1 MARAPS
7 QHTAGIGRQDEI
19 GRVQRASVVKAV
31 VPTRVLDDTVRRV
44 VSSDNP
50 RQRLSQGASPTQSR
64 PTTTGGSTPEARGE
78 SVNELAEPIA
88 PLAVPLAEPRTRV
101 AANINDDA
109 QLIAACRRGEA
120 RAMERLYHQ
129 YKRRVFGMAHR
140 IVGASD
146 AEEVAQEVFVRI
158 FRALANF
165 RGDSALSTWIYRL
178 TVNAALSHLAKRGR
192 RQEVGDDGLTDMPA
206 PPTVARDSALAARIE
221 AALAELPP
229 GYRAILVLHDVEGLS
244 HEECASILECRV
256 GTCKSQLHK
265 ARARMREL
273 LGESLSP
280 GGAS

>member
-1 MARAPS
+1 MA
-7 QHTAGIGRQDEI
+7 
-19 GRVQRASVVKAV
+19 
-31 VPTRVLDDTVRRV
+31 
-44 VSSDNP
+44 DNP
-50 RQRLSQGASPTQSR
+50 RQRLSQGRGPNESR
-64 PTTTGGSTPEARGE
+64 PTNDPGGTPPGSRGDH
-78 SVNELAEPIA
+78 VNELAEPIA
-88 PLAVPLAEPRTRV
+88 SPLAAPLAEPRPRV
-101 AANINDDA
+101 AANIADDNE
-109 QLIAACRRGEA
+109 LIAACRRGEA

-158 FRALANF
+158 FRALSNF

-192 RQEVGDDGLTDMPA
+192 RQEVGDDGLTELPA
-206 PPTVARDSALAARIE
+206 PPVAERDSALAARIE

-244 HEECASILECRV
+244 HEECAAILECRV

-273 LGESLSP
+273 LGDRLALGGES
-280 GGAS
+280 